1 MTLAHRPGAVLATD
15 GPDAGAVLHFGSPLA
30 EQRALDEG
38 RAIADLSARTIIE
51 LAGPDRLTWINTITS
66 GLVSELTPGE
76 STETLFLDPQG
87 HIEYAVGLVDDG
99 ASLWMFA
106 ETSTAPGLLAWLLKM
121 RFRSDVQITDR
132 TGELARIG
140 FVERPGHDLIAELDV
155 HAPNGMPVI
164 WRDPWVGIS
173 AGGWQYSHEARHPGT
188 VLPWAEALV
197 PADAVAAL
205 TTPAAGV
212 LSAEAL
218 RISAWR
224 PRQAAEV
231 DEKSIPHESDW
242 LRTAV
247 HLNKGCYRGQETIA
261 KVHNLG
267 HPPRRLVFLDL
278 DGSTG
283 SLPAP
288 GAEVRAYKGDEPRVV
303 GTVTSVALHHEEGPI
318 ALALIKRAVPEDA
331 RIEVAL
337 DEAWIAANQTIIVPG
352 DAGATA
358 GVPRLPR
365 IGSTRR

>member
-38 RAIADLSARTIIE
+38 RAIVDLSTRTIIE
-51 LAGPDRLTWINTITS
+51 LSGPDRLTWVNTITS
-66 GLVSELTPGE
+66 GLVSALVPGE
-76 STETLFLDPQG
+76 SSETLFLDPQG
-87 HIEYAVGLVDDG
+87 HIEFAVGLVDDG
-99 ASLWMFA
+99 ASLWLFA
-106 ETSTAPGLLAWLLKM
+106 ETDTAPALLAWLLKM

-140 FVERPGHDLIAELDV
+140 FVERDGRDLVSALDV
-155 HAPNGMPVI
+155 IAPNGLPVL
-164 WRDPWVGIS
+164 WRDPWTHIGD
-173 AGGWQYSHEARHPGT
+173 GGWQYARDAAHPGARYT
-188 VLPWAEALV
+188 WTEALV
-197 PADAVAAL
+197 PADSVAAL
-205 TTPAAGV
+205 TVPAAGV

-218 RISAWR
+218 RVSAWR
-224 PRQAAEV
+224 PRQATEV

-247 HLNKGCYRGQETIA
+247 HLNKGCYRGQETVA

-288 GAEVRAYKGDEPRVV
+288 GAEVRAYRGDEPRVV

-337 DEAWIAANQTIIVPG
+337 DDAWIAANQTTIVPG